1 MTSERRE
8 SGWEGGS
15 IPGKETA
22 WAKGLR
28 QDWESR
34 VIDVAGAK
42 VSAEEMFTLSHG
54 IKVQIHILKNSL
66 FFSLTLQ
73 LIIHDI
79 CYIDINILE
88 LLAFR
93 NRC

>member
-1 MTSERRE
+1 MWVRDNFNGWAAYKMFNNSSLNSECNVL
-8 SGWEGGS
+8 
-15 IPGKETA
+15 I
-22 WAKGLR
+22 
-28 QDWESR
+28 
-34 VIDVAGAK
+34 
-42 VSAEEMFTLSHG
+42 
-54 IKVQIHILKNSL
+54 VQIHILKNSL